1 MEKPSLSLKDTGRIY
16 LDYNAT
22 TPPHPGVLAELPQ
35 WASLWGNPS
44 SIHWLG
50 RGPKN
55 VLRDSRLAVAQL
67 IGAHPLE
74 LIFTSGGSEGNNLV
88 LKGVFDNFNLSA
100 GGIPQRNEYITS
112 TVEHPSVLK
121 TFDYLKSRGAVVHY
135 VPVNRQGH
143 LDLDFYKSVLNN
155 RTALV
160 SVMAANNETGTL
172 FPIQSMAAAARNV
185 GALFHADCVQL
196 LGKCPVHVGE
206 LGVDFATFA
215 GHKFYALKGA
225 GVVYAK
231 KGQRLVSLIAGGG
244 QERGRRAGTENL
256 LAIASMGYMAENFQ
270 NQIEEKSCQM
280 RALRERLESNVLKE
294 IFGVHLTGAG
304 SERLPNTSSF
314 VIDDVDGESLLI
326 NLDMAGV
333 SVSTGAACS
342 SGSSEPSPVLLAM
355 GLKRFEAQSSLR
367 VSMGWHTTAAEVD
380 QFLEILKN
388 VVKRLRILRE
398 ESRQAEQRRE
408 AGL

>member
-55 VLRDSRLAVAQL
+55 VLRDSRQAVANL

-74 LIFTSGGSEGNNLV
+74 IVFTSGGSESNNLV
-88 LKGVFDNFNLSA
+88 LKGVFDNLNLPT
-100 GGIPQRNEYITS
+100 GGSPQRNEYITS
-112 TVEHPSVLK
+112 AVEHPSVLK
-121 TFDYLKSRGAVVHY
+121 TFEYLKSRGAVVHY
-135 VPVNRQGH
+135 IPVNRQGI
-143 LDLDFYKSVLNN
+143 LDLEYYKKVLSE

-172 FPIQSMAAAARNV
+172 FPVREMAKMARNV

-206 LGVDFATFA
+206 LGVDFATFS

-244 QERGRRAGTENL
+244 QERGRRGGTENL
-256 LAIASMGYMAENFQ
+256 LAIAAIGYMAEKFQ
-270 NQIEEKSCQM
+270 SQIEATSCQM
-280 RALRERLESNVLKE
+280 LALRERLESKILKE
-294 IFGVHLTGAG
+294 IFGVHLTGADV
-304 SERLPNTSSF
+304 ERLPNTSSF

-342 SGSSEPSPVLLAM
+342 SGSPEPSPVLLAM

-367 VSMGWHTTAAEVD
+367 ISLGWDTTQAEVD

-388 VVKRLRILRE
+388 VVKRLRTLRE
-398 ESRQAEQRRE
+398 ESRQAERQQG